1 LAISPAFPAVPLAT
15 VHVEISLSR
24 RLIRRKQILRYPDRV
39 PDRLFHCEDD
49 WYEWRQR
56 PALSAEVFVRV
67 AGRHDGRLGIT
78 ELRIVGEPS
87 SELLRSIPVGRIEA
101 AANAQLTV
109 LDDAVTPAPR
119 RRRRRAV
126 ATATAPKAASTTT
139 SARPDNDKGWE
150 QPSASR
156 TRGRPDRFYADI
168 AAAYLDLA
176 RSSRRPAA
184 DLAEDH
190 DVPVTTV
197 HRWIKEARRRGHLA
211 PGRPGKA
218 G

>member
-1 LAISPAFPAVPLAT
+1 MS
-15 VHVEISLSR
+15 
-24 RLIRRKQILRYPDRV
+24 
-39 PDRLFHCEDD
+39 DRLFHVEDD

-56 PALSAEVFVRV
+56 PPLAAEVRVRV
-67 AGRHDGRLGIT
+67 VARDDGRMGLA
-78 ELRIVGEPS
+78 ELRVVGEPT

-109 LDDAVTPAPR
+109 LDETVSHAPR
-119 RRRRRAV
+119 RRRSRRW
-126 ATATAPKAASTTT
+126 TAAQLDGGA
-139 SARPDNDKGWE
+139 GWE
-150 QPSASR
+150 QPGTAGVR
-156 TRGRPDRFYADI
+156 TRGRPDRFYEDI
-168 AAAYLDLA
+168 ATEYLDLA

-184 DLAEDH
+184 DLADEH
-190 DVPVTTV
+190 EVPVTTV

>member
-1 LAISPAFPAVPLAT
+1 M
-15 VHVEISLSR
+15 
-24 RLIRRKQILRYPDRV
+24 
-39 PDRLFHCEDD
+39 PDRLFHVEDD

-56 PALSAEVFVRV
+56 PPLTAEVRVRV
-67 AGRHDGRLGIT
+67 AARDDGRLGLA
-78 ELRIVGEPS
+78 ELRIVGEPT

-101 AANAQLTV
+101 AANAQLTT
-109 LDDAVTPAPR
+109 LDDNLVVTPR
-119 RRRRRAV
+119 RRRRG
-126 ATATAPKAASTTT
+126 ASG
-139 SARPDNDKGWE
+139 SAARPGGGSGWE
-150 QPSASR
+150 QPAVAPDAGR
-156 TRGRPDRFYADI
+156 TRGRPDRFYAGI

-176 RSSRRPAA
+176 STSRRPAV
-184 DLAEDH
+184 DLSHEH

>member
-1 LAISPAFPAVPLAT
+1 
-15 VHVEISLSR
+15 
-24 RLIRRKQILRYPDRV
+24 V
-39 PDRLFHCEDD
+39 PDRLFHLEDD

-56 PALSAEVFVRV
+56 PPLPAEVRVRV
-67 AGRHDGRLGIT
+67 APRDDGRMGLA
-78 ELRIVGEPS
+78 ELRIVGEPT

-109 LDDAVTPAPR
+109 LDDAVSHAPR
-119 RRRRRAV
+119 RRRSSRRATKQP
-126 ATATAPKAASTTT
+126 AGGA
-139 SARPDNDKGWE
+139 GWE
-150 QPSASR
+150 QPGTGGAR

-168 AAAYLDLA
+168 AGEYLDLA

-184 DLAEDH
+184 DLAGQH
-190 DVPVTTV
+190 QVPVTTV
-197 HRWIKEARRRGHLA
+197 HRWIKEARRRGHLS